1 MADEIGLTC
10 SECKNRN
17 YVTYINKKNMNGK
30 LQISKYCKHCKK
42 ESIISIEP
50 KSRVAKSE
58 MI

>member
-1 MADEIGLTC
+1 MEKRTFWIHCPNCG
-10 SECKNRN
+10 
-17 YVTYINKKNMNGK
+17 GK
-30 LQISKYCKHCKK
+30 MLKAREDTAVSNFPGYCKHCKK